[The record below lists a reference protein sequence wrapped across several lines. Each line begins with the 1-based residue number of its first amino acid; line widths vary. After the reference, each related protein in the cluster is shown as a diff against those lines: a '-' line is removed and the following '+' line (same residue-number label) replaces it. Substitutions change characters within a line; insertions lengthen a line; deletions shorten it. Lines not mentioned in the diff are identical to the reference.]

1 MTERDLKILKSWE
14 RKHKMGKWKYI
25 AVYGGVFMLLMLIFR
40 NGSDYFSDKLSSDL
54 FTINSIL
61 KQLVSTAIGGFIYGL
76 ITWFMNEGNYEELI
90 KRQANESNS

>member
-76 ITWFMNEGNYEELI
+76 ITWFMNERKYEDLV
-90 KRQANESNS
+90 KKQANESNS